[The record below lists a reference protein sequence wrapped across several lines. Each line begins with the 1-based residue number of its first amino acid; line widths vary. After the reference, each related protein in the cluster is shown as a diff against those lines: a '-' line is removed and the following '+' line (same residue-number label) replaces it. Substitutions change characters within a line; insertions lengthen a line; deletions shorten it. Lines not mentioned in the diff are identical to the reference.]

1 MKILFFTSVFAFI
14 LVCPVA
20 AQEPRSREADDVFGP
35 VQSVRVV
42 KAGMSKKSGKVEEG
56 SRVVVSV
63 STYDQMR
70 NLVESSINKPDGSV
84 FKKYAA
90 RYAASGN
97 TEESY
102 FNSKGAVDARFVT
115 SYDQAAKKAET
126 VGYNSKGAAVTKTVY
141 TFDDTGR
148 IAEEVRQDK
157 SGRVNNRTVFTYD
170 EAAGKQ
176 ERKFYDG
183 EGHIQY
189 SAVTTLNAQGK
200 PADEKY
206 YKPDGSIIV
215 RVHRAYD
222 NQGNCNDEVYDLGA
236 GGLHWRYDYEY
247 DSRGNWTKR
256 KTFKQVL
263 NMGLPEYEPVE
274 AMYRAITYFQ
284 PSDDSPAQT
293 EPSDSQRNR
302 VQATGGLLLGE
313 AVERK
318 QAYNPGRTV
327 GTGVAGQIVAF
338 VMIDEQG
345 GVLFTRWL
353 SGFDKSL
360 NDAAETVTTY
370 WKYNPTFKG
379 GRVVSVINTITFD
392 YKPDFR

>member
-1 MKILFFTSVFAFI
+1 MKRLFFTSVFAFVF
-14 LVCPVA
+14 VCPVA
-20 AQEPRSREADDVFGP
+20 AQEPRSRDMDEVVGP
-35 VQSVRVV
+35 VQTVRII

-63 STYDQMR
+63 STYDQQR
-70 NLVESSINKPDGSV
+70 NLVESSINKPDGTV

-97 TEESY
+97 VEESY
-102 FNSKGAVDARFVT
+102 FNSKGAMDAKFVT
-115 SYDQAAKKAET
+115 SNDLSAKKAET
-126 VGYNSKGAAVTKTVY
+126 IGYNSKGAAVTKTVY
-141 TFDDTGR
+141 TFDDKGR
-148 IAEEVRQDK
+148 IAEEARYDK

-170 EAAGKQ
+170 ESAGKQ

-183 EGHIQY
+183 ENRIQY
-189 SAVTTLNAQGK
+189 SAATTLNPQGK

-206 YKPDGSIIV
+206 YRPDGSVIV
-215 RVHRAYD
+215 RIHRAYD

-263 NMGLPEYEPVE
+263 SEGLPDYEQVE
-274 AMYRAITYFQ
+274 VTYRAITYVQ
-284 PSDDSPAQT
+284 SPDDNPS
-293 EPSDSQRNR
+293 ESDRSRI
-302 VQATGGLLLGE
+302 QATGGLLLGE

-318 QAYNPGRTV
+318 PPFNPGRTV
-327 GTGVAGQIVAF
+327 GTGVAGQIAAL

-345 GVLFTRWL
+345 VVLFTRWL
-353 SGFDKSL
+353 SGFDKFL
-360 NDAAETVTTY
+360 NDAAETVTNN
-370 WKYNPTFKG
+370 WKYTPTIKG
-379 GRVVSVINTITFD
+379 GRLVSVINMITFD

>member
-1 MKILFFTSVFAFI
+1 MF
-14 LVCPVA
+14 VCPVA
-20 AQEPRSREADDVFGP
+20 AQEPRSREADEVIGS
-35 VQSVRVV
+35 VQAVRVI
-42 KAGMSKKSGKVEEG
+42 KAGLSKKSGKVEEG

-97 TEESY
+97 VEESY
-102 FNSKGAVDARFVT
+102 LSSKGAVEAKFVT
-115 SYDQAAKKAET
+115 SYDQATKKAET
-126 VGYNSKGAAVTKTVY
+126 LGYNSKGVVVTKTVY

-148 IAEEVRQDK
+148 IAEEVRSDK

-170 EAAGKQ
+170 EGAGKQ

-183 EGHIQY
+183 EGRIQY

-206 YKPDGSIIV
+206 YRPDGSIIV
-215 RVHRAYD
+215 QIHRAYD
-222 NQGNCNDEVYDLGA
+222 NQGNCNDEVYDLGT

-247 DSRGNWTKR
+247 DLRGNWTKR
-256 KTFKQVL
+256 RTFKQIL
-263 NMGLPEYEPVE
+263 NEGLPEYEPVE

-284 PSDDSPAQT
+284 QSDDTPAQP

-313 AVERK
+313 AVERR
-318 QAYNPGRTV
+318 QPFNPGRTV
-327 GTGVAGQIVAF
+327 GTGVAGQIVSL

-353 SGFDKSL
+353 SGFDKVLS
-360 NDAAETVTTY
+360 DAAETVTNS
-370 WKYNPTFKG
+370 WKYNPTLKG
-379 GRVVSVINTITFD
+379 GRLMTVISTITFD

>member
-1 MKILFFTSVFAFI
+1 MKRLLFTSVFAFMFI
-14 LVCPVA
+14 CPVA
-20 AQEPRSREADDVFGP
+20 AQEPRSREIDEVVGP
-35 VQSVRVV
+35 VQTVRLI
-42 KAGMSKKSGKVEEG
+42 KAGLSKKADKVEEG
-56 SRVVVSV
+56 PRVVVSV

-97 TEESY
+97 VEESY
-102 FNSKGAVDARFVT
+102 SNSKGSMEAKFVT

-126 VGYNSKGAAVTKTVY
+126 IGYNSKGAAISKTVY
-141 TFDDTGR
+141 AFDNTGR
-148 IAEEVRQDK
+148 IAEEIRYDK
-157 SGRVNNRTVFTYD
+157 SGRVNNKTVCTYD
-170 EAAGKQ
+170 EGKQ

-183 EGHIQY
+183 ESRIQY
-189 SAVTTLNAQGK
+189 SAVTTLNPQGK
-200 PADEKY
+200 PAEEKY
-206 YKPDGSIIV
+206 YRPDGSVIV

-256 KTFKQVL
+256 RTFKQIL
-263 NMGLPEYEPVE
+263 NAGLPEYEPIEV
-274 AMYRAITYFQ
+274 MYRAINYVQ
-284 PSDDSPAQT
+284 SPDDNPSELERS
-293 EPSDSQRNR
+293 RI
-302 VQATGGLLLGE
+302 QATSGLLLGE

-318 QAYNPGRTV
+318 PPFNPGRTV
-327 GTGVAGQIVAF
+327 GTGVAGQIAAL

-345 GVLFTRWL
+345 SVLFTRWL
-353 SGFDKSL
+353 SGFDKFL
-360 NDAAETVTTY
+360 NDAAETVTNN
-370 WKYNPTFKG
+370 WKYTPTLKG
-379 GRVVSVINTITFD
+379 GRFVTVISTITFD